1 MKDNTLLDRCT
12 VALTEA
18 LMRETP
24 PTIEQRQYARRAAGA
39 VLDHLSH
46 ELVSLAERRP
56 GLTVHALAMLLREE
70 AKL

>member
-18 LMRETP
+18 LMRDMP
-24 PTIEQRQYARRAAGA
+24 PTIEQKSHARRATAA
-39 VLDHLSH
+39 VLDHFSY
-46 ELVSLAERRP
+46 ELVELAHRRP
-56 GLTVHALAMLLREE
+56 GMTVHALAMLLREE